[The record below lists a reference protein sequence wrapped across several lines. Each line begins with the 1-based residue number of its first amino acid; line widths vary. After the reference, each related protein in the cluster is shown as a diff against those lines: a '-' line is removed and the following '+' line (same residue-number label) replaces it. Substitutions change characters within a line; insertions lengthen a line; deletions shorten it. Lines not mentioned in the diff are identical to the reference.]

1 MDKIK
6 IKTNKSIKLIQKK
19 RIGLYIQIIECRLKQ

>member
-6 IKTNKSIKLIQKK
+6 INKSIKLIQKK
-19 RIGLYIQIIECRLKQ
+19 RIGLYIQIIECRLK